1 MSFDLNRKNAKTQ
14 TAYSSRYC
22 KHCEHLKIIRMQ
34 NFKQQF
40 LEICFIMNIKVVMA
54 QAHIF
59 IHFCAVKKGGAI
71 RKKVGTLLV
80 SS

>member
-1 MSFDLNRKNAKTQ
+1 
-14 TAYSSRYC
+14 
-22 KHCEHLKIIRMQ
+22 MQ

-59 IHFCAVKKGGAI
+59 IHFCAVVLLFFVNSNCLLQIVKKGGAI